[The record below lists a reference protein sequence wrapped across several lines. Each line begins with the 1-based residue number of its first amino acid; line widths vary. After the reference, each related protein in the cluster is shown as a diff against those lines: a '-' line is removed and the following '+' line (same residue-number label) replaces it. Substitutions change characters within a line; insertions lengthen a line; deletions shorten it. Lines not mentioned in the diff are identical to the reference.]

1 MKDRLIL
8 HSDLNNFYASVE
20 CALNPE
26 LRGVPLAVAGNPE
39 RRHGVVLAKNAIAK
53 KAGVKTGDVI
63 WEAEA
68 KCPGLKIVPPHFDL
82 YTRYSNRIFELYT
95 RFTSQVEP
103 FGPDECWLDC
113 TGSTRLFGDGEE
125 IAKRILAEVKKET
138 FLTVSVGVSFSK
150 PLAKLCSDAAEPD
163 GYFTATRDDYR
174 EKLWKRDAS
183 DLMMVGRKTV
193 PTLNLLNIHT
203 IGDLALADEKLL
215 SSVLGVNGVKLKH
228 AALGDDGEPVRE
240 YDKRRKTESVGHG
253 MTAVKDLLDPEDV
266 RAVIC
271 YLSEKI
277 AARMIKYGVKGSG
290 VHVDLRSFELRH
302 ASKQMK
308 LSRPTL
314 SSADIADAAFTMA
327 MSLQREHAVP
337 LRTISVSVFDL
348 SPSDGAVQLSMF
360 DEKQVKRESLEK
372 AIDGIKRKYGRD
384 TIKRANLIA
393 RDFIYDKDDDEDFLP
408 FKR

>member
-26 LRGVPLAVAGNPE
+26 LRDVPLAVAGNPE

-138 FLTVSVGVSFSK
+138 FLTVSVGISFSK

-174 EKLWKRDAS
+174 EKLWKRDVG

-193 PTLNLLNIHT
+193 PTLNRLNIHT

-290 VHVDLRSFELRH
+290 VHVDLRSFELIH

-393 RDFIYDKDDDEDFLP
+393 RDFIYDNDDDEDFLP

>member
-193 PTLNLLNIHT
+193 PVLNRLNIHT

-253 MTAVKDLLDPEDV
+253 MTAVKDLLDTEDV

-360 DEKQVKRESLEK
+360 DEKQVKRDSLEK

>member
-1 MKDRLIL
+1 M
-8 HSDLNNFYASVE
+8 
-20 CALNPE
+20 
-26 LRGVPLAVAGNPE
+26 
-39 RRHGVVLAKNAIAK
+39 
-53 KAGVKTGDVI
+53 
-63 WEAEA
+63 
-68 KCPGLKIVPPHFDL
+68 
-82 YTRYSNRIFELYT
+82 
-95 RFTSQVEP
+95 
-103 FGPDECWLDC
+103 
-113 TGSTRLFGDGEE
+113 
-125 IAKRILAEVKKET
+125 
-138 FLTVSVGVSFSK
+138 GVSFSK

-174 EKLWKRDAS
+174 EKLWKRDVG

-193 PTLNLLNIHT
+193 PTLNRLNIHT

-290 VHVDLRSFELRH
+290 VHVDLRSFELKH

>member
-26 LRGVPLAVAGNPE
+26 LRDVPLAVAGNPE

-53 KAGVKTGDVI
+53 KASVKTGDVI

-174 EKLWKRDAS
+174 EKLWKRDVG

-193 PTLNLLNIHT
+193 PTLNRLNIHT